1 MKRAANKVN
10 VIKRAY
16 RESENLDRLENETQ
30 ILVSFSVRNITEA
43 FR

>member
-16 RESENLDRLENETQ
+16 RESENLDRLENET
-30 ILVSFSVRNITEA
+30 
-43 FR
+43 